1 MQKLFSLALLLLV
14 LGCSSPSSA
23 QAPRTTTP
31 QETQQLLAQS
41 GVVLLDV
48 RTPVEFGAGHLKGAR
63 NVNFLSTD
71 FPDVVAKL
79 DPNATYVLYCASGN
93 RSGKAAALMQEK
105 GFKNVVNAGGFNSLK
120 EAGLPTE

>member
-1 MQKLFSLALLLLV
+1 MHKLFSLAFLLLV

-23 QAPRTTTP
+23 QAPRTVTP
-31 QETQQLLAQS
+31 KETQQLLAQP

-71 FPDVVAKL
+71 FADVVAKL

-105 GFKNVVNAGGFNSLK
+105 GFKNVVNAGGFSSLK
-120 EAGLPTE
+120 EGGLPTE